1 MKKQYSD
8 NYSRIPNKLF
18 YLRNEDEERENEI
31 EYTKKGTILN
41 VIDDNK
47 VILILHE
54 LYMGSDFRHRCYRT
68 IDSLLEDIRYKL
80 DKDNRKA
87 IKKILIRLR
96 ELKYINFDGLELSIK
111 STTLLKIDTSKLFE
125 ETKDRFVELAQCEI
139 YKIMSLD
146 CDLRSKMGMLKL
158 YLYLKARVYKR
169 INKSEDTY
177 INRCHDT
184 KSEATFQSYEYIEKY
199 TGIKRK
205 QGIEYVDKLVEL
217 RMITVYRNKYVY
229 KEKDSELWK
238 DFSNIYVINN
248 LQASEEDIKEEIKLC
263 VKQYSHILQE
273 RGCSIKHV

>member
-139 YKIMSLD
+139 DKIMSLD